1 MLYKPYGRTGKNI
14 SAAAFGGMRFK
25 NTDDIDGN
33 AAIVFRAYQK
43 GVNYFDTAPGYC
55 DDKSELIIGAAVKH
69 MRADGNREFYVAT
82 KSGEADGAKVR
93 AQLEQSLRRL
103 NVERIAFFHIWCL
116 LTLEGWAQRKK
127 GGAVAAALKAK
138 AEGLVEHVV
147 VSSHLPG
154 DELAAVL
161 QEGVF
166 EGVTMGYCAANFPY
180 RQKALDA
187 AGRLGLGVVAM
198 NPLGGGIIPKNPARF
213 EFLRGPNDR
222 NVVEAAI
229 RFVVSQPAMTAVLVG
244 FTTAEHVDQA
254 VAAVE
259 NFQAYDAA
267 RVEALR
273 GRILSSFD
281 GFCTGCGYCLPCPRN
296 VPISRMM
303 DAYNQK
309 LLGSKD
315 QSVINRLRW
324 HWGLEQ
330 KDALACSLCGTC
342 EQRCTQKLPIHERLG
357 EITRLV
363 GQQKQ

>member
-69 MRADGNREFYVAT
+69 MRADGSREFYVAT
-82 KSGEADGAKVR
+82 KSGEADGAKV
-93 AQLEQSLRRL
+93 QSLRRL

-187 AGRLGLGVVAM
+187 A
-198 NPLGGGIIPKNPARF
+198 
-213 EFLRGPNDR
+213 
-222 NVVEAAI
+222 
-229 RFVVSQPAMTAVLVG
+229 
-244 FTTAEHVDQA
+244 
-254 VAAVE
+254 
-259 NFQAYDAA
+259 

-281 GFCTGCGYCLPCPRN
+281 GFCTGCGYCLPCSQN
-296 VPISRMM
+296 VPIPRMM

-315 QSVINRLRW
+315 QSVIKRLRW

-342 EQRCTQKLPIHERLG
+342 EQRCTQKLPIRERLG